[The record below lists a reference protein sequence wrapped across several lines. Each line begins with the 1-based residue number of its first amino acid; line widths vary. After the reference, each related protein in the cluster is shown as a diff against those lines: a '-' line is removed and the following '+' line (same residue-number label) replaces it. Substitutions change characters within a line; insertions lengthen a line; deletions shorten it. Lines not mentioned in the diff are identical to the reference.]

1 MTTELDVVLAAV
13 VAGGVPRA
21 YKPNEVPSKPQ
32 MPYTVV
38 SVTRETPG
46 NYALTGEHGT
56 WGRRATLQS
65 FDTDDDGA
73 LDFDRMATDALQDQ
87 VPAFAGLEATPWRV
101 QVGSALVR
109 DPDNKGVVGV
119 TTTLLCTT
127 SATA

>member
-1 MTTELDVVLAAV
+1 MTTELDVVVAAV
-13 VAGGVPRA
+13 TAGGVPRV
-21 YKPNEVPSKPQ
+21 YKPNEVPTNPA

-38 SVTRETPG
+38 SVTRELPG

-65 FDTDDDGA
+65 FDSDADGA
-73 LDFDRMATDALQDQ
+73 LDFDRLATDALQDN
-87 VPAFAGLEATPWRV
+87 VPAFTGLDCTPWRV

-109 DPDNKGVVGV
+109 DPDNLGVVGV

-127 SATA
+127 AAIT